1 MKPQGEGAPLTVTA
15 PAKVNL
21 FLHITGR
28 RADGYHLLE
37 SLFVFTHGGDRIT
50 VTASDHLSFSLSGP
64 FSAALAGGENNLV
77 VTAAEKLAA
86 AAGRGRSPHVALTL
100 EKNLPVAAGIGG
112 GSADAAATL
121 LALNSFWG
129 LDWPLERL
137 APIALELGADVPACL
152 YGKPLYVQGVGEKVT
167 EVPLGFEAGIL
178 LANPG
183 LELSTPAV
191 FRAFRE
197 AGSRFDAPLDA
208 SGKPWESLDI
218 LACQTQNSLE
228 KPALD
233 ACPAIGDVLVFLR
246 SLPGAGLVRMSGSGA
261 TCFALFESAE
271 AAEGARLQ
279 AQKSKPEWWF
289 MADSVVSA

>member
-1 MKPQGEGAPLTVTA
+1 MKTGGEGDSLSAIA

-21 FLHITGR
+21 FLHVTGR

-86 AAGRGRSPHVALTL
+86 AAGRAPHVALNL
-100 EKNLPVAAGIGG
+100 VKNLPVAAGIGG

-121 LALNSFWG
+121 LALNAFWG
-129 LDWPLERL
+129 LDWPLEKL
-137 APIALELGADVPACL
+137 APLALELGADVPACL
-152 YGKPLYVQGVGEKVT
+152 YGKPLYVQGVGEKI
-167 EVPLGFEAGIL
+167 EKVPLGFEAGIL

-191 FRAFRE
+191 FRAFRD
-197 AGSRFDAPLDA
+197 AGSQFDAALEV
-208 SGKPWESLDI
+208 GCKPWESLET
-218 LACQTQNSLE
+218 LARQTRNSLE

-233 ACPAIGDVLVFLR
+233 ACPAIADVLAFLR

-261 TCFALFESAE
+261 TCFALFEGIEAAE
-271 AAEGARLQ
+271 AARHK

-289 MADSVVSA
+289 MADGIVSA